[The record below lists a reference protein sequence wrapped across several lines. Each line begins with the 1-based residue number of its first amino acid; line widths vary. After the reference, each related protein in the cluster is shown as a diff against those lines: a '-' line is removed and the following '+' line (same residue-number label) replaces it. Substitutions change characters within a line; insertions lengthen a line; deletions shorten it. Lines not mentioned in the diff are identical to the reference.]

1 MSHLNICLLPS
12 ALPHLGDLVYHP
24 PSCSSQK
31 CLSHPRLLLPYPPLH
46 TICPQASLW
55 FYVSPYLFKFESASY
70 LAQWLFWSLHLWL
83 APSLNSLGN
92 VFPVIWSRSS
102 LTQGSLMTSHHL
114 LNKSTLLCKAC
125 RESPPGY
132 GPEFCVAS
140 PPALS
145 FLLAS

>member
-1 MSHLNICLLPS
+1 MSHLNIFPLPS

-31 CLSHPRLLLPYPPLH
+31 CLSHPRLLLPYPPLR

-70 LAQWLFWSLHLWL
+70 LALVSLLISASLACTLPRFPWKCVSSHLITFL
-83 APSLNSLGN
+83 SY
-92 VFPVIWSRSS
+92 SRF
-102 LTQGSLMTSHHL
+102 L
-114 LNKSTLLCKAC
+114 LSKSNLLCKAC
-125 RESPPGY
+125 RESPQGY
-132 GPEFCVAS
+132 GPEFSMAS

-145 FLLAS
+145 FLLAL